1 MPRVARSRP
10 PAVPEPEPAASRREA
25 RRFRHLLAVPGFYRL
40 GFAAGKRIPPAILYR
55 VADVIAAASHL
66 TCRRQVAGVRGN
78 LARLLPDAPA
88 RERKRLS
95 WRIYRNY
102 ARYLVDYGRFRF
114 AEAEGLE
121 SALAGLDGGEHL
133 HRAFE
138 MGRGVILV
146 TGHVGNWELGGTF
159 FGHRGVTVNVVT
171 LPDGSREID
180 ALRGRYRED
189 YAVRTIV
196 LDGSPFAPLEMM
208 AALKRREVVAM
219 LVDRWEGPDA
229 VPAPFLGGVQ
239 RLPRGPFA
247 LSRATGAPVLP
258 GFVVKDGRDY
268 RGVVEPPFVV
278 EQDDL
283 TGYAARVS
291 RALERILRRYP
302 DQWYNFEPLGDPG
315 SGLGGRPKTA
325 ITGSRQWAAGRAGR
339 TGEAPRGERGELHR
353 SIASSL

>member
-10 PAVPEPEPAASRREA
+10 PAVPEPEPAPSRREA

-40 GFAAGKRIPPAILYR
+40 GFAAGKRVPPAILYR

-78 LARLLPDAPA
+78 LTRLLPDAPA

-189 YAVRTIV
+189 YAVRT
-196 LDGSPFAPLEMM
+196 M
-208 AALKRREVVAM
+208 
-219 LVDRWEGPDA
+219 PDA